1 MNGFMLLF
9 LILTGFGFWVW
20 LIGSCIAFVMWV
32 ANSAKYSFVAV
43 TVRLSKFFFLPLIGL
58 IVTAVILKAG

>member
-9 LILTGFGFWVW
+9 LILSGFGFWVW
-20 LIGSCIAFVMWV
+20 LIGSGIAFVMWV
-32 ANSAKYSFVAV
+32 ANSAKYSFIAMSVS
-43 TVRLSKFFFLPLIGL
+43 LSKFFFLPLIGL